1 MSCHWKWFWNH
12 QYNSIRNGKFYR
24 SLHSCL
30 QLIVQTVTD
39 DLLKWTIEWKRGK
52 KSSMKIKELNQK
64 TTFDCFEYINL
75 RKLLKEGDVCWIKTN
90 VYLYLR
96 TSMDRSSRPEVFCKK
111 GVLRNLTKFTGKHLC
126 RVSFLIK
133 FQALGTDVF
142 MWILS
147 NFSEHLFT
155 HKTSGGCF
163 CMNALIIQVL
173 ITGPENKNYYI
184 LTSTYK
190 LT

>member
-1 MSCHWKWFWNH
+1 MFATDCTNCHWWPVEMNH
-12 QYNSIRNGKFYR
+12 WMKKGK
-24 SLHSCL
+24 
-30 QLIVQTVTD
+30 
-39 DLLKWTIEWKRGK
+39 
-52 KSSMKIKELNQK
+52 KELNQK

-90 VYLYLR
+90 LYLYLR
-96 TSMDRSSRPEVFCKK
+96 TSMDRSSRPEKKCSVKKVFLEIWQNSQGNTCA
-111 GVLRNLTKFTGKHLC
+111 

-155 HKTSGGCF
+155 QKTSGGCF

-184 LTSTYK
+184 LTSTNK